1 MSEPA
6 KPATDGFVKVLGYNL
21 FYESFEPEDEKI
33 KGTLLCL
40 HGGPGTPH
48 NYLSPLA
55 DLARLGYRVVFYDQL
70 GVGKS
75 EMPKNKFMFSIEYGV
90 EEVEAFRKEMKLGK
104 IHLFGSSYGGLL
116 AIAYALKYQKNLLSL
131 ITAGGLASVPLT
143 VSEMRRLKS
152 LLPPEVQSTLEKY
165 EAEGDFENPEY
176 VKAAMIFY
184 RTYICRLPEWPADFQ
199 YSVDNV
205 SRPVYG
211 LMNGPNEF
219 TIVGNMMYW
228 DATEKLHLIKVPTLV
243 TGGRYDEVTPRVARA
258 IHNGVKGSKLVIF
271 PKSSHVA
278 FWEEREK
285 YMRVVGSFLDGI
297 GTRRRRS

>member
-1 MSEPA
+1 MTETS
-6 KPATDGFVKVLGYNL
+6 KPSKEGFVKVLGYNL
-21 FYESFEPEDEKI
+21 FYESFEPQGDKI
-33 KGTLLCL
+33 KATLLCL

-55 DLARLGYRVVFYDQL
+55 DLTRQGYRVVFYDQL

-75 EMPKNKFMFSIEYGV
+75 EMPKNKFIFSIDYGV
-90 EEVEAFRKEMKLGK
+90 EEVEAIRKEMNLGK

-143 VSEMRRLKS
+143 ISEMRRLKS
-152 LLPPEVQSTLEKY
+152 QLLPEVQSTLERY
-165 EAEGDFENPEY
+165 EAEGDYENPEY
-176 VKAAMIFY
+176 VKAAMVFY
-184 RTYICRLPEWPADFQ
+184 RMYICRLPEWPADFQ

-205 SRPVYG
+205 SKPVYG

-228 DATEKLHLIKVPTLV
+228 DATERLHTIKVPTLV
-243 TGGRYDEVTPRVARA
+243 TGGKYDEVTPKVARA
-258 IHNGVKGSKLVIF
+258 IHNGIKGSRLMIF
-271 PKSSHVA
+271 PNSSHVA
-278 FWEEREK
+278 FWEERDK
-285 YMRVVGSFLDGI
+285 YMKVVGSFLDTA